1 MADGSTAR
9 VDGGS
14 VSDALTSD
22 PDVSQSQSSLP
33 PTYLYH
39 YHPPDRVEDTLSCKR
54 LQEDNM
60 IR

>member
-1 MADGSTAR
+1 M
-9 VDGGS
+9 
-14 VSDALTSD
+14 SDALTSD